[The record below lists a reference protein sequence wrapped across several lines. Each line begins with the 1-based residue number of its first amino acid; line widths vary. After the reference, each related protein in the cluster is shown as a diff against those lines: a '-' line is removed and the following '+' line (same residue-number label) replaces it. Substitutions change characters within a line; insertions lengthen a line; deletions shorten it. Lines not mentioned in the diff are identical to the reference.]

1 MRTVNQLINLNSAN
15 ATRLNGDLLSSV
27 FFNFQG
33 LITANPNIKR
43 ITCSMLNSEIPYS
56 YYNVNIYN
64 HHFRLNV
71 DGTNYFVVITPG
83 NYNAN
88 TLITELLTQMAILGL
103 TTVSITLSSF
113 TGKLTFTTTSPS
125 MTILYTNNTA
135 NKFLGF
141 STTTN
146 ISGTTITAPYPLNLL
161 YTLKIRISSTALVTN
176 YLDSALSGS
185 SNFLASFP
193 VSAQNFGVILYENPL
208 NIQSEISVRSLN
220 GFDIQILDDYGNLI
234 NFNNI
239 DWTATMLI
247 TTEYEEEQS
256 VNPFLSN
263 YVMPLQKFWG
273 QTPNASPNQESGD
286 VLAQDNVASSVPAL
300 PEEEYTQDQQTERL
314 LQQQQESY
322 QSNIP
327 DENNLEL
334 LLLNKGI
341 YT

>member
-27 FFNFQG
+27 FFDFPA

-43 ITCSMLNSEIPYS
+43 ITCSVLNAEIPYS

-64 HHFRLNV
+64 HHFRLTV
-71 DGTNYFVVITPG
+71 DVTTYFIVITPG

-88 TLITELLTQMAILGL
+88 TLITELLTQMAIQGL
-103 TTVSITLSSF
+103 TTVSITLSAF

-125 MTILYTNNTA
+125 MTILHNNSTA

-141 STTTN
+141 STTAN
-146 ISGTTITAPYPLNLL
+146 QSGTTITAPYPLNLL
-161 YTLKIRISSTALVTN
+161 YTLKIRISSTALITN

-208 NIQSEISVRSLN
+208 NIQSEINVRSLN
-220 GFDIQILDDYGNLI
+220 GFDIQILDDDGNLI

-239 DWTATMLI
+239 DWTATMLL
-247 TTEYEEEQS
+247 TVDYEDQQS
-256 VNPFLSN
+256 INPFLSN
-263 YVMPLQKFWG
+263 YTIPNQQFWG
-273 QTPNASPNQESGD
+273 QSPNQVSAD
-286 VLAQDNVASSVPAL
+286 AVAQDNVASSVPAL
-300 PEEEYTQDQQTERL
+300 PEEQYTQDQQTEM
-314 LQQQQESY
+314 LQQQQQETY

-334 LLLNKGI
+334 LLLNNGI